1 MFLKGLKMMKY
12 IMHETAKA
20 ISFWILI
27 DYRGYK

>member
-1 MFLKGLKMMKY
+1 MMKY